1 MSRNLL
7 DQDFG
12 SEEEDDDFNP
22 APADDSDNENAV
34 NHRSANRNRVE
45 DDDDDD
51 DEDDVRVGGGR
62 SQQRRDYSDDE
73 AQDKRGGDDAED
85 DFDDDD
91 GRRDD
96 DNEGGE
102 EDDDDEDEEE
112 DNDDEDAVSGRPSKR
127 RKRPGVQ
134 NFFEE
139 EAGVDEDED
148 EAEDEED
155 ELAEF
160 GGEMHPDDMD
170 ALPAGAE
177 TDDRRHRQLDR
188 QRELEASMDAEKQ
201 AQMLK
206 ERYGRNRAA
215 ASDAVVVPKRL
226 LLPSVD
232 DPSIWGVR
240 CKAGK
245 EREVVFAIQKR
256 IEERPPGSRNPLKII
271 SAFERGGAMSGYIY
285 VEARRQ
291 ADVMDALQDMMNVY
305 PRTKMILVPVRE
317 MPDLLR
323 VQKSEELNPGGWVRI
338 KRGKY
343 QSDLAQIEE
352 VETNG
357 LAVTVRLVPRLDY
370 GMNEDSGAPVVDPKR
385 KRPGANPAVARPP
398 QRLFSEAEA
407 KKKHGKYLSA
417 TSGLGGKSWSY
428 LGETY
433 FEGFLIKDMKVQHL
447 ITKNVHPRLEEVTMF
462 ARGAE
467 DGTSNLDLAS
477 LAETLKNST
486 AEDSYLP
493 GDPVEV
499 FKGEQ
504 QGLVGRTS
512 STRGDIVTIQVT
524 QGELAGQLIEAPV
537 KTLRKRF
544 REGDHVKVIG
554 GSRYQDEL
562 GMVVQ
567 VKDDTVTL
575 LSDMSMQE
583 ITVFS
588 KDLRLSAETGVD
600 GKLGMFD
607 VHDLVQL
614 DAATVA
620 CIVKV
625 DRESLR
631 VLDQNGSIRTILPT
645 QVTNKITPRRD
656 AVATDRNGAEI
667 RHGDTVKEVYGEQ
680 RNGVILHIYR
690 SFLFLHNKSQAENAG
705 ITVVRTT
712 NVVTVSAKGGRSTGP
727 DLSKMNPAMMRNG
740 APGSMMAPPPARNM
754 GRDRLVGKTVLIKK
768 GPYKGL
774 VGIVKDTTDTQARV
788 ELHTKNKILSIPKEL
803 LVVKDPLTGQTI
815 DISRGK
821 GGPRVPHGNSAAPP
835 SGWQAS
841 RTPMAAGD
849 SSRTPAWGGA
859 MSSRTP
865 AWGGGGGGLGSRTPA
880 WKADG
885 SRTSNPYDGSRTA
898 YGGTGSRTPA
908 WNAGAR
914 TPYGGSSGS
923 GSSDFDAFA
932 AGSRT
937 PAWGSA
943 NTGNRTPAWSMGGS
957 SGGASSSNGTKESRG
972 YDAPTPGAAYS
983 APTPGAYGGAPTP
996 GASAPTPGA
1005 WAESAPTPGA
1015 FNAPTPGGPSRRAY
1029 DAPTPAAD
1037 FDSRPYDAPT
1047 PAMGGAAATPAAF
1060 GDGDDG
1066 GPRYEEGTPSP

>member
-1 MSRNLL
+1 MSRNVME
-7 DQDFG
+7 QDFG

-22 APADDSDNENAV
+22 APAEDSDNEDV
-34 NHRSANRNRVE
+34 NRSQTRNHNR
-45 DDDDDD
+45 DDDAQGRGD
-51 DEDDVRVGGGR
+51 DEDVEN
-62 SQQRRDYSDDE
+62 E
-73 AQDKRGGDDAED
+73 A
-85 DFDDDD
+85 
-91 GRRDD
+91 
-96 DNEGGE
+96 GGE
-102 EDDDDEDEEE
+102 EDEEPEDGGEAEGDDDEEEE
-112 DNDDEDAVSGRPSKR
+112 DEDDEDAVSRSRKR
-127 RKRPGVQ
+127 RKRPGLH
-134 NFFEE
+134 NFIDV

-148 EAEDEED
+148 EGEDEE
-155 ELAEF
+155 EEMEF
-160 GGEMHPDDMD
+160 GGELHPDDAE
-170 ALPAGAE
+170 ALPVGAE
-177 TDDRRHRQLDR
+177 MDDRRHRQLDR

-201 AQMLK
+201 AQLLK

-215 ASDAVVVPKRL
+215 ATDAVVVPKRL

-232 DPSIWGVR
+232 DPSIWGIR

-256 IEERPPGSRNPLKII
+256 IEERPPGSRNPIKII

-291 ADVMDALQDMMNVY
+291 ADVMAALQDMSNVY
-305 PRTKMILVPVRE
+305 PRTKMILVPVKE

-338 KRGKY
+338 KRAKY
-343 QSDLAQIEE
+343 AGDLAQIEE

-357 LAVTVRLVPRLDY
+357 LSVTVRLVPRLDY
-370 GMNEDSGAPVVDPKR
+370 GLNEDSGAPILDPKR
-385 KRPGANPAVARPP
+385 KRAGTNAAIARPP
-398 QRLFSEAEA
+398 QRLFSEADA
-407 KKKHGKYLSA
+407 KKKHSKYLSA
-417 TSGLGGKSWSY
+417 TAGLGAKSWNY

-433 FEGFLIKDMKVQHL
+433 IDGFLIKDMKVQHL
-447 ITKNVHPRLEEVTMF
+447 ITKNVNPRLEEVTMF
-462 ARGAE
+462 ARDSE
-467 DGTSNLDLAS
+467 NGTSNLDLAS

-486 AEDSYLP
+486 AEESYLA

-512 STRGDIVTIQVT
+512 STRGDIVTILVT
-524 QGELAGQLIEAPV
+524 EGELAGQTIEAPV

-567 VKDDTVTL
+567 VRDDTVTL

-645 QVTNKITPRRD
+645 QVTTKITPRRD

-667 RHGDTVKEVYGEQ
+667 RHGDTVREVYGEQ
-680 RNGVILHIYR
+680 RSGIILHIHR
-690 SFLFLHNKSQAENAG
+690 SFLFIHNKAQAENSG
-705 ITVVRTT
+705 IIVVRAT
-712 NVVTVSAKGGRSTGP
+712 NIVTVSAKGGRSTGP
-727 DLSKMNPAMMRNG
+727 DLSKMNPALMRNG
-740 APGSMMAPPPARNM
+740 APGGMMGPPPSRNF
-754 GRDRLVGKTVLIKK
+754 GRDRLLGKTVLVRK
-768 GPYKGL
+768 GPFKGL
-774 VGIVKDTTDTQARV
+774 VGIVKDTTDVQARV
-788 ELHTKNKILSIPKEL
+788 ELHSKNKLVTIPKEL
-803 LVVKDPLTGQTI
+803 LVVKDPVTGQTI
-815 DISRGK
+815 DISRGR
-821 GGPRVPHGNSAAPP
+821 GGPRVPQGASAAPP
-835 SGWQAS
+835 SGWHGG
-841 RTPMAAGD
+841 RTPMAAAD
-849 SSRTPAWGGA
+849 SSRTPAWGA
-859 MSSRTP
+859 ASSSRTP
-865 AWGGGGGGLGSRTPA
+865 AWSGAGLGSRTPA

-898 YGGTGSRTPA
+898 YGGSGSRTPA

-914 TPYGGSSGS
+914 TPYAGSGS
-923 GSSDFDAFA
+923 GSGNSDFDAFA

-937 PAWGSA
+937 PAWGGA
-943 NTGNRTPAWSMGGS
+943 GNRTPAWS
-957 SGGASSSNGTKESRG
+957 ASSSSNKA
-972 YDAPTPGAAYS
+972 YDAPTPGATYS
-983 APTPGAYGGAPTP
+983 APTPGAYGAPTP
-996 GASAPTPGA
+996 GLSAPTPGA
-1005 WAESAPTPGA
+1005 WADSAPTPGA
-1015 FNAPTPGGPSRRAY
+1015 YNAPTP
-1029 DAPTPAAD
+1029 AD
-1037 FDSRPYDAPT
+1037 FGDSNRPYDAPT
-1047 PAMGGAAATPAAF
+1047 PAMGGAAATPEAGPY
-1060 GDGDDG
+1060 GDADD

>member
-1 MSRNLL
+1 MSRNML

-12 SEEEDDDFNP
+12 SDEEDDDFNP
-22 APADDSDNENAV
+22 APAYESDNEDARST
-34 NHRSANRNRVE
+34 HRDRH
-45 DDDDDD
+45 DDDDD
-51 DEDDVRVGGGR
+51 DEDVKPA
-62 SQQRRDYSDDE
+62 RRAERRAGSEDADD
-73 AQDKRGGDDAED
+73 GGDAH
-85 DFDDDD
+85 
-91 GRRDD
+91 G
-96 DNEGGE
+96 
-102 EDDDDEDEEE
+102 DEDEEE
-112 DNDDEDAVSGRPSKR
+112 DENEEDDEEADEDEDDDEEDAVSRPKKR
-127 RKRPGVQ
+127 RRKGGVR
-134 NFFEE
+134 NFIEE

-170 ALPAGAE
+170 ALPVGAE

-201 AQMLK
+201 AQLLK

-226 LLPSVD
+226 LLPSVE

-245 EREVVFAIQKR
+245 EREVIFAIQKR
-256 IEERPPGSRNPLKII
+256 MEERPMGSRNPMKII

-291 ADVMDALQDMMNVY
+291 ADVMDALQDMSNVY

-323 VQKSEELNPGGWVRI
+323 VQKSEELLPGGWVRI

-343 QSDLAQIEE
+343 QNDLAQIED

-370 GMNEDSGAPVVDPKR
+370 GMNEDIGAPLMDPKR
-385 KRPGANPAVARPP
+385 KRPGMNPAVARPP

-407 KKKHGKYLSA
+407 KKKHAKYLSA
-417 TSGLGGKSWSY
+417 TSGLGGKSWNY

-433 FEGFLIKDMKVQHL
+433 MDGFLIKDMKVQHL
-447 ITKNVHPRLEEVTMF
+447 ITKSVNPRLEEVTMF

-467 DGTSNLDLAS
+467 DGTANLDLAS
-477 LAETLKNST
+477 LAETLKNSA
-486 AEDSYLP
+486 AEESYLP

-499 FKGEQ
+499 FRGEQ
-504 QGLVGRTS
+504 QGLTGRTT
-512 STRGDIVTIQVT
+512 STRGDIVTLQVT
-524 QGELAGQLIEAPV
+524 EGELAGQLIDAPV
-537 KTLRKRF
+537 KSLRKRF

-620 CIVKV
+620 CIIKV

-667 RHGDTVKEVYGEQ
+667 RHGDTVREVYGEQ
-680 RNGVILHIYR
+680 RNGVILHIHR
-690 SFLFLHNKSQAENAG
+690 SFLFLHNKAQAENSG
-705 ITVVRTT
+705 IIIVRTT

-727 DLSKMNPAMMRNG
+727 DLAKMNPALMRNG
-740 APGSMMAPPPARNM
+740 APAGGMMAPPKSF
-754 GRDRLVGKTVLIKK
+754 GRDRMIGKTVKVVK
-768 GPYKGL
+768 GPFKGL
-774 VGIVKDTTDTQARV
+774 VGIVKDATDVQARV
-788 ELHTKNKILSIPKEL
+788 ELHSKNKLVSIPKDI
-803 LVVKDPLTGQTI
+803 LVVKDPITGQTV
-815 DISRGK
+815 DMGRGR
-821 GGPRVPHGNSAAPP
+821 GGPRVPSAAPS
-835 SGWQAS
+835 SGWQGG
-841 RTPMAAGD
+841 RTPMAAAD
-849 SSRTPAWGGA
+849 SSRTPAWGGPSLA
-859 MSSRTP
+859 RTP
-865 AWGGGGGGLGSRTPA
+865 AWSGVGGSRTPA
-880 WKADG
+880 WKNDG

-898 YGGTGSRTPA
+898 YGGLGSRTPA

-914 TPYGGSSGS
+914 TPYGGSGS

-937 PAWGSA
+937 PAWNA
-943 NTGNRTPAWSMGGS
+943 NAGNRTPAWS
-957 SGGASSSNGTKESRG
+957 SGTTASNGSKDARG
-972 YDAPTPGAAYS
+972 YDAPTPGGIYS
-983 APTPGAYGGAPTP
+983 APTPGAYGSAPTP

-1005 WAESAPTPGA
+1005 WADSAPTPGA
-1015 FNAPTPGGPSRRAY
+1015 FNAPTPGGPSKKPY
-1029 DAPTPAAD
+1029 DAPTPAAW
-1037 FDSRPYDAPT
+1037 DSRPYDAPT
-1047 PAMGGAAATPAAF
+1047 PAMG
-1060 GDGDDG
+1060 DGDDA

>member
-1 MSRNLL
+1 MSRNVMAH
-7 DQDFG
+7 DFG
-12 SEEEDDDFNP
+12 SDEEDDDFNP
-22 APADDSDNENAV
+22 APADDSGDEDTKQTA
-34 NHRSANRNRVE
+34 HRGR
-45 DDDDDD
+45 DDDD
-51 DEDDVRVGGGR
+51 DEDD
-62 SQQRRDYSDDE
+62 
-73 AQDKRGGDDAED
+73 ED
-85 DFDDDD
+85 DVNT
-91 GRRDD
+91 GRAARHRA
-96 DNEGGE
+96 GS
-102 EDDDDEDEEE
+102 EDDTRGRGDDEDEEGDNDEE
-112 DNDDEDAVSGRPSKR
+112 DEEGEEEDEDEEEEEEDDDEDANAGRPRKR
-127 RKRPGVQ
+127 RRKAGVHS
-134 NFFEE
+134 FFEE

-148 EAEDEED
+148 EAEDDED

-170 ALPAGAE
+170 ALPVGAE

-188 QRELEASMDAEKQ
+188 QRELAASMDAEKQ

-215 ASDAVVVPKRL
+215 ATDAVVVPKRL

-256 IEERPPGSRNPLKII
+256 IEERPPGSRNPIKIM
-271 SAFERGGAMSGYIY
+271 SAFERGGAMTGYIY

-291 ADVMDALQDMMNVY
+291 ADVMEALQDMTNVY

-323 VQKSEELNPGGWVRI
+323 VQKSEELMPGGWVRI

-343 QSDLAQIEE
+343 QGDLAQIEE

-370 GMNEDSGAPVVDPKR
+370 GLNEDIGAPVVDPKR
-385 KRPGANPAVARPP
+385 KRPGMNPAVARPP
-398 QRLFSEAEA
+398 QRAFSEAEA
-407 KKKHGKYLSA
+407 KKKHAKYLSA
-417 TSGLGGKSWSY
+417 TSGLGGKSWNY

-433 FEGFLIKDMKVQHL
+433 VDGFLIKDLKVQHL
-447 ITKNVHPRLEEVTMF
+447 ITKSVNPRLEEVTMF
-462 ARGAE
+462 ARGSE

-499 FKGEQ
+499 FRGEQ
-504 QGLVGRTS
+504 QGLIGRTS
-512 STRGDIVTIQVT
+512 STRGDIVTLLVT
-524 QGELAGQLIEAPV
+524 EGDLAGQSIDAPV
-537 KTLRKRF
+537 KSLRKRF

-645 QVTNKITPRRD
+645 QVANKITPRKD

-667 RHGDTVKEVYGEQ
+667 RHGDTVREVYGEQ
-680 RNGVILHIYR
+680 RNGVILHIHR
-690 SFLFLHNKSQAENAG
+690 SFLFLHNKAQAENSG
-705 ITVVRTT
+705 IVVVRTT
-712 NVVTVSAKGGRSTGP
+712 NVVTVSAKGGRATGP
-727 DLSKMNPAMMRNG
+727 DLTKMNPALMRNG
-740 APGSMMAPPPARNM
+740 MPGNTMGPPQRSF
-754 GRDRLVGKTVLIKK
+754 GRDRLIGKTVMVRK
-768 GPYKGL
+768 GPFKGL
-774 VGIVKDTTDTQARV
+774 VGIVKDATDVQARV
-788 ELHTKNKILSIPKEL
+788 ELHSKNKLVSIPKDI
-803 LVVKDPLTGQTI
+803 LVVKDPVTGQTI
-815 DISRGK
+815 EMGRGR
-821 GGPRVPHGNSAAPP
+821 GGPRVPHGGSGGPP
-835 SGWQAS
+835 SAWQGG
-841 RTPMAAGD
+841 RTPMGAGD
-849 SSRTPAWGGA
+849 SSRTPAWGGD
-859 MSSRTP
+859 SSARTP
-865 AWGGGGGGLGSRTPA
+865 AWSGMSGSRTPA
-880 WKADG
+880 WKQDG
-885 SRTSNPYDGSRTA
+885 SRTSNPYDGSHTA
-898 YGGTGSRTPA
+898 YGGYGSRTPA

-914 TPYGGSSGS
+914 TPYGGSGN
-923 GSSDFDAFA
+923 SDFDAFA

-943 NTGNRTPAWSMGGS
+943 NAGNRTPAWS
-957 SGGASSSNGTKESRG
+957 GASASNGTKDRG
-972 YDAPTPGAAYS
+972 YDAPTPGGYS
-983 APTPGAYGGAPTP
+983 APTPGAYGSAPTP
-996 GASAPTPGA
+996 GVSAPTPGA
-1005 WAESAPTPGA
+1005 WADSAPTPGA
-1015 FNAPTPGGPSRRAY
+1015 FNAPTPGDVSKRPY
-1029 DAPTPAAD
+1029 DAPTPAA
-1037 FDSRPYDAPT
+1037 FDSGSRPYDAPT
-1047 PAMGGAAATPAAF
+1047 PAMGGSAATPGAGAYGD